1 MEEEVLKLVAKISK
15 VPKEELALESEL
27 FESNLISSLGLLEM
41 VDEIERLFKVMVL
54 PEELIKE
61 NFSTIGKMLE
71 FISGKMNG

>member
-1 MEEEVLKLVAKISK
+1 MEDEVLKLVAKISK
-15 VPKEELALESEL
+15 VPKEELTFESEL

-41 VDEIERLFKVMVL
+41 VDEIERIFKVMVL

-61 NFSTIGKMLE
+61 NFSTIGKMYE